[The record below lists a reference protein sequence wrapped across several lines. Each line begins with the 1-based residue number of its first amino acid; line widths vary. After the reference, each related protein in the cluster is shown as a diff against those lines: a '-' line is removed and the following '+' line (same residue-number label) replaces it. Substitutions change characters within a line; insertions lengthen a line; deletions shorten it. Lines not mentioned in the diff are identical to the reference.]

1 MKSSISIWS
10 FYGNWNLEEKMKLAK
25 DAGFEGFEIDLSDD
39 GPVNF
44 KTSADEFKKIRAT
57 AEKVGIQLSGFA
69 TGLYWGANGA
79 SADPKVRQKAAAIL
93 DRQLECAEALGID
106 AVLVVPAAVG
116 VDFIPGGEVVPY
128 DVAFDRAKDLI
139 RNALP
144 TAEKRKVT
152 IGIENVW
159 NKFLLSPLE
168 MRDFVDSFKS
178 ERMKCYYDV
187 GNTLATG
194 YPEHWI
200 PILGNRITRVH
211 FKDYRRAVG
220 SVEGF
225 VDLLSGNVNWPAV
238 VKALRDVKYAGWV
251 TAEMIP
257 PVPFY
262 THAPETLIYN
272 TAKAMKA
279 IFKL

>member
-1 MKSSISIWS
+1 
-10 FYGNWNLEEKMKLAK
+10 E
-25 DAGFEGFEIDLSDD
+25 

-44 KTSADEFKKIRAT
+44 KTTPEEFKKIRAT
-57 AEKVGIQLSGFA
+57 AEKIGIQLSGFA

-139 RNALP
+139 RQALP
-144 TAEKRKVT
+144 AAEKRKVT

-178 ERMKCYYDV
+178 ERVKCYYDV

-200 PILGNRITRVH
+200 PILGNRIARVH

-238 VKALRDVKYAGWV
+238 VKALRDVKYQGWV

-262 THAPETLIYN
+262 TYAPETLIYN

-279 IFKL
+279 IFSL